1 MSSFHLQIVTPDGS
15 FFDGEANSVVVRTT
29 GGYVSIYPHHTDY
42 MRRLVCFGAASA
54 LMFQLISNIGMC
66 IGVTPVIGLTLP
78 FISYGSSSLATIYA
92 MLGLVSGV
100 HARPTE
106 ESHERYIRP
115 Y

>member
-1 MSSFHLQIVTPDGS
+1 
-15 FFDGEANSVVVRTT
+15 
-29 GGYVSIYPHHTDY
+29 
-42 MRRLVCFGAASA
+42 
-54 LMFQLISNIGMC
+54 MC

>member
-1 MSSFHLQIVTPDGS
+1 MLGCVLTLALLAAIVIRCIVVARNAKSQLDAYICVGVAGMLVFQIV
-15 FFDGEANSVVVRTT
+15 
-29 GGYVSIYPHHTDY
+29 
-42 MRRLVCFGAASA
+42 
-54 LMFQLISNIGMC
+54 SNVGMC
-66 IGVTPVIGLTLP
+66 LFVLPVVGLTLP